1 MPTPVRHLVIGG
13 GVIGLAVAE
22 RLCREFPGAEV
33 TVVEKE
39 STWATHQTGR
49 NSGVIH
55 SGLYYPPGSLKAS
68 FCRAGRA
75 SLTAFA
81 QEEGIPHEI
90 CGKLVVATRVA
101 ELPGLERLHQRGLAH
116 GLAVTRLTREEARE
130 HEPHVDAVAALHVPE
145 TGVIDYA
152 AVCAALVRRLQRA
165 GATLLLDTEV
175 LGLGTTRGGAG
186 GRGGGEDPRGA
197 GGTVVRTT
205 GGELPADLVVS
216 CAGLQADLVA
226 RRLGH
231 RPSARI
237 VPFRGE
243 YHELRPEAAHLVRH
257 LVYPVPD
264 PDFPFLGVH
273 LTRGTDGHVHAGPNA
288 VLALAREGYDW
299 RTVSWPDL
307 RETLTHPGFWR
318 LAARH
323 HRAGAAEVA
332 RSLSRHRF
340 GESLRRLVP
349 ELRDDDLVPAPSGV
363 RAQALRADGS
373 LVDDFLIERD
383 GSVVHVLN
391 APSPAATSAFE
402 IARHIVSLWGGYA
415 GR

>member
-1 MPTPVRHLVIGG
+1 
-13 GVIGLAVAE
+13 
-22 RLCREFPGAEV
+22 
-33 TVVEKE
+33 VVEKE
-39 STWATHQTGR
+39 PSWAAHQTGR

-55 SGLYYPPGSLKAS
+55 SGLYYPPCSLKAA
-68 FCRAGRA
+68 FCRAGAA
-75 SLTAFA
+75 SLVAFA
-81 QEEGIPHEI
+81 REEGIPHEV
-90 CGKLVVATRVA
+90 CGKLVVATRTD

-116 GLAVTRLTREEARE
+116 GLAVTRLTREEARA

-145 TGVIDYA
+145 TGIIDYP
-152 AVCAALVRRLQRA
+152 AVCAALVRRLERA
-165 GATLLLDTEV
+165 GATLLLGTEV
-175 LGLGTTRGGAG
+175 LGVRAEGTGGA
-186 GRGGGEDPRGA
+186 
-197 GGTVVRTT
+197 TVVRTSR
-205 GGELPADLVVS
+205 GDLPADLVVA

-243 YHELRPEAAHLVRH
+243 YFELRPEATHLVRH

-299 RTVSWPDL
+299 RTVRWSDL

-340 GESLRRLVP
+340 GDSLRRLVP
-349 ELRDDDLVPAPSGV
+349 ELRDDDLVPAVAGV
-363 RAQALRADGS
+363 RAQALRADGT
-373 LVDDFLIERD
+373 LVDDFLVERD
-383 GSVVHVLN
+383 GRVVHVLN

-402 IARHIVSLWGGYA
+402 IARHIVTLLDQTP
-415 GR
+415 

>member
-1 MPTPVRHLVIGG
+1 MPTPMRHLVIGG
-13 GVIGLAVAE
+13 GIIGLAVAD
-22 RLCREFPGAEV
+22 RLCRERPGAEV

-55 SGLYYPPGSLKAS
+55 SGLYYPPGSLKAA
-68 FCRAGRA
+68 FCRAGAA

-81 QEEGIPHEI
+81 EEEGIPHEI
-90 CGKLVVATRVA
+90 CGKLVVATRTD
-101 ELPGLERLHQRGLAH
+101 ELRGLERLHQRGLAH
-116 GLAVTRLTREEARE
+116 GLAVTRLTRAEARE
-130 HEPHVDAVAALHVPE
+130 HEPHVDALAALHVPE
-145 TGVIDYA
+145 TGIIDYP
-152 AVCAALVRRLQRA
+152 AVCAALVRRLERA

-175 LGLGTTRGGAG
+175 LGLGGHGTAG
-186 GRGGGEDPRGA
+186 RGA
-197 GGTVVRTT
+197 GASAETVVRTSR
-205 GGELPADLVVS
+205 GELPADLVVV

-243 YHELRPEAAHLVRH
+243 YFQLRPDATHLVRH

-273 LTRGTDGHVHAGPNA
+273 LTRGTDGQVHAGPNA

-299 RTVSWPDL
+299 RTVRWPDL

-340 GESLRRLVP
+340 GDSLRRLVP

-363 RAQALRADGS
+363 RAQALRADGT

-402 IARHIVSLWGGYA
+402 IAAHIVGLLDET
-415 GR
+415 R

>member
-13 GVIGLAVAE
+13 GIIGLAVAD
-22 RLCREFPGAEV
+22 RLCRERPGAAV

-39 STWATHQTGR
+39 SGWATHQTGR

-55 SGLYYPPGSLKAS
+55 SGLYYPPGSLKAA
-68 FCRAGRA
+68 FCRAGAA
-75 SLTAFA
+75 SLIAFA
-81 QEEGIPHEI
+81 RAEGVPHEV
-90 CGKLVVATRVA
+90 CGKLVVATRTD

-130 HEPHVDAVAALHVPE
+130 HEPHVDALAALHVPE
-145 TGVIDYA
+145 TGIIDYP
-152 AVCAALVRRLQRA
+152 AVCAALVRRLERA

-175 LGLGTTRGGAG
+175 LGVAG
-186 GRGGGEDPRGA
+186 DGPARA
-197 GGTVVRTT
+197 TVVRTSR
-205 GGELPADLVVS
+205 GDLRADLVVA

-243 YHELRPEAAHLVRH
+243 YFQLRPQATHLVRH

-299 RTVSWPDL
+299 RTVRWADL
-307 RETLTHPGFWR
+307 RETVTHPGFWR
-318 LAARH
+318 LVARH
-323 HRAGAAEVA
+323 HRAGTAEVA

-340 GESLRRLVP
+340 GDSLRRLVP
-349 ELRDDDLVPAPSGV
+349 ELRDDDLVPAAAGV
-363 RAQALRADGS
+363 RAQALRADGT
-373 LVDDFLIERD
+373 LVDDFLVERD
-383 GSVVHVLN
+383 GRVVHVLN

-402 IARHIVSLWGGYA
+402 IARHVVALLDQTP
-415 GR
+415 

>member
-13 GVIGLAVAE
+13 GIIGLAVADRLSRE
-22 RLCREFPGAEV
+22 RPGADV

-39 STWATHQTGR
+39 PSWATHQTGR

-55 SGLYYPPGSLKAS
+55 SGLYYPPGSLKAA
-68 FCRAGRA
+68 FCRAGAA

-81 QEEGIPHEI
+81 RAEGIPHEV
-90 CGKLVVATRVA
+90 CGKLVVATSA
-101 ELPGLERLHQRGLAH
+101 DELPGLERLHQRGLAH
-116 GLAVTRLTREEARE
+116 GLAVTRLTHDEARE
-130 HEPHVDAVAALHVPE
+130 HEPHVDPVAALHVPE
-145 TGVIDYA
+145 TGIIDYP
-152 AVCAALVRRLQRA
+152 AVCAALVRRLEHA
-165 GATLLLDTEV
+165 GARLALDTEV
-175 LGLGTTRGGAG
+175 LGLGRVAGDRGPVG
-186 GRGGGEDPRGA
+186 GRA
-197 GGTVVRTT
+197 AGTVVQTSR
-205 GGELPADLVVS
+205 GDLEADLVVS

-243 YHELRPEAAHLVRH
+243 YFQLRPEATHLVQH

-299 RTVSWPDL
+299 RTVRWPDL

-340 GESLRRLVP
+340 GASLRRLVP
-349 ELRDDDLVPAPSGV
+349 ELRDEDLVPAASGV

-383 GSVVHVLN
+383 GPVVHVLN

-402 IARHIVSLWGGYA
+402 IARHIVHLL
-415 GR
+415 REDD

>member
-1 MPTPVRHLVIGG
+1 MPTPVRHLVVGG
-13 GVIGLAVAE
+13 GILGLAVAD
-22 RLCREFPGAEV
+22 RLCRERPGADV

-39 STWATHQTGR
+39 PSWAAHQTGR
-49 NSGVIH
+49 NSGVVH
-55 SGLYYPPGSLKAS
+55 SGLYYPPGSLKAA
-68 FCRAGRA
+68 FCRAGAA
-75 SLTAFA
+75 SLVAFA
-81 QEEGIPHEI
+81 REEGIPHEV
-90 CGKLVVATRVA
+90 CGKLVVATRTD

-116 GLAVTRLTREEARE
+116 GLAVTRLTREEARA

-145 TGVIDYA
+145 TGIIDYP
-152 AVCAALVRRLQRA
+152 AVCAALVRRLERA

-175 LGLGTTRGGAG
+175 LGAG
-186 GRGGGEDPRGA
+186 GGGPAGA
-197 GGTVVRTT
+197 SVVRTSR
-205 GGELPADLVVS
+205 GDLPADLVVA

-243 YHELRPEAAHLVRH
+243 YFQLRPEASHLVRH

-299 RTVSWPDL
+299 RTVRWSDL

-340 GESLRRLVP
+340 GDSLRRLVP
-349 ELRDDDLVPAPSGV
+349 ELRDDDLVPAVAGV
-363 RAQALRADGS
+363 RAQALRADGT
-373 LVDDFLIERD
+373 LVDDFLVERD
-383 GSVVHVLN
+383 GRVVHVLN

-402 IARHIVSLWGGYA
+402 IARHIVTLLDQTP
-415 GR
+415 

>member
-1 MPTPVRHLVIGG
+1 MPTPVHYLVLGG
-13 GVIGLAVAE
+13 GILGLAVAD
-22 RLCREFPGAEV
+22 RLCREHPGADV

-39 STWATHQTGR
+39 PTWASHQSGR

-55 SGLYYPPGSLKAS
+55 SGLYYPPGSLKAA
-68 FCRAGRA
+68 FCRAGAA

-81 QEEGIPHEI
+81 QDEGIPHEI
-90 CGKLVVATRVA
+90 CGKLVVATRED
-101 ELPGLERLHQRGLAH
+101 ELAGLERLHQRGLAH
-116 GLAVTRLTREEARE
+116 GLAVTRLTREEARA
-130 HEPHVDAVAALHVPE
+130 HEPHVDALAALHVPE
-145 TGVIDYA
+145 TGVIDYT
-152 AVCAALVRRLQRA
+152 AVCAALVRRLERA
-165 GATLLLDTEV
+165 GARLLLDTEV
-175 LGLGTTRGGAG
+175 LG
-186 GRGGGEDPRGA
+186 RGGGAEALGA
-197 GGTVVRTT
+197 GGTVVRTSR
-205 GGELPADLVVS
+205 GDLRADLVVT

-231 RPSARI
+231 RSSARI

-243 YHELRPEAAHLVRH
+243 YFQLGPEASHLVRH

-273 LTRGTDGHVHAGPNA
+273 LTRGIDGHVHAGPNA

-299 RTVSWPDL
+299 RTVRWPDL

-318 LAARH
+318 LVARH
-323 HRAGAAEVA
+323 RRAGAAEVA

-349 ELRDDDLVPAPSGV
+349 ELGDDDLVRAPSGV

-373 LVDDFLIERD
+373 LVDDFLVERD
-383 GSVVHVLN
+383 GPVVHVLN

-402 IARHIVSLWGGYA
+402 IARHIVGILDETL
-415 GR
+415 